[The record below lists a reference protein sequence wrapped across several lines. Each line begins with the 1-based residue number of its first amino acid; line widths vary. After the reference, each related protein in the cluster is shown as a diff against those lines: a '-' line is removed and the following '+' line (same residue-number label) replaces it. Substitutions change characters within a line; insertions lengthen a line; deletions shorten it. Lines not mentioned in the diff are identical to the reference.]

1 MATNRKIEGLNGT
14 LQDIRNKINEAKQ
27 PLGEAEVYMQQLDQ
41 KIANVRERI
50 AEVEDQVFEDFCALI
65 NVANIREY
73 EAMLQNGSDE
83 VSERRAQFTSQK
95 QRLETQLDFEKEQ
108 LNELVKRLQSLEASY
123 TSDTTA
129 KSQIEAELNGMSGRK
144 ESLTERLETC
154 KQELEKKTKEE
165 EDKQKEINDISNL
178 LEVKGRD
185 VKQILKEI
193 GTIETEI
200 SKYYAERVAI
210 FRKCKLEGINLPML
224 QGSMD
229 DIVVEGEQ
237 ISQAEGM
244 ATDDSSVSSS
254 MDVDEPPSQTSIL
267 TSDWTIEIDY
277 ARLGQLQRDDSSQA
291 VDKDFQDEIRRLTDE
306 IEQMAPNLK
315 AVDRLES
322 VEESLKVAEDE
333 FSVARNAAKT
343 AKERFNTIKQKR

>member
-1 MATNRKIEGLNGT
+1 
-14 LQDIRNKINEAKQ
+14 
-27 PLGEAEVYMQQLDQ
+27 
-41 KIANVRERI
+41 
-50 AEVEDQVFEDFCALI
+50 
-65 NVANIREY
+65 
-73 EAMLQNGSDE
+73 
-83 VSERRAQFTSQK
+83 
-95 QRLETQLDFEKEQ
+95 
-108 LNELVKRLQSLEASY
+108 
-123 TSDTTA
+123 
-129 KSQIEAELNGMSGRK
+129 MSGRK

-154 KQELEKKTKEE
+154 KQELERKTKEE

-185 VKQILKEI
+185 VKQILKEV

-291 VDKDFQDEIRRLTDE
+291 VDKDFQDEIKRLTDE